1 MSTNDELIDYVESL
15 TPQEQAQ
22 ALAVLK
28 NIQEHIK
35 PLERVLRDTY
45 VDTHSDADHPIVTI
59 DGEKVAELSMTRGG
73 VGGYVVKDKE
83 AYGAVLHD
91 VEAELDGGYPA
102 VEEKWMPRDEA
113 CTSKYI
119 EGLLRNGYLDDLI
132 RDNDGELPGFIA
144 CKKGRA
150 ATVTVKLANRGGF
163 PLTLAQLKQTALFKE
178 IEG

>member
-1 MSTNDELIDYVESL
+1 MSANDDLLDYVESL

-22 ALAVLK
+22 ALAILK

-45 VDTHSDADHPIVTI
+45 TNTHSNTDHPIVTI
-59 DGEKVAELSMTRGG
+59 DGEKVAELSMTREG
-73 VGGYVVKDKE
+73 VGSYVVKDKE

-91 VEAELDGGYPA
+91 IEAELDGGYPA
-102 VEEKWMPRDEA
+102 VEEKWMPKPEA

-132 RDNDGELPGFIA
+132 GDNDGELPGFIA
-144 CKKGRA
+144 YKKGNA
-150 ATVTVKLANRGGF
+150 ATVNVKLTNRGGF
-163 PLTLAQLKQTALFKE
+163 PLTVEQLKQTALFKE
-178 IEG
+178 IES